1 MFYIKSNKGVL
12 LEIFILLQKYPFVM
26 ILLTPILC
34 KDQNITIWS
43 LHTLSHI
50 FMKISQV
57 IDIHKV

>member
-26 ILLTPILC
+26 ILLTSILC
-34 KDQNITIWS
+34 KDQNITIHIWS

-50 FMKISQV
+50 FHENFSG
-57 IDIHKV
+57 D